1 MMSSVYY
8 STYQSSS
15 HDDHVYQ
22 NTEHLS
28 PRQQLNICQDT
39 FTESFTDLLMSSP
52 LDDMFQDVLYNL
64 PNEDSVDLAVDSDQ
78 CVEEPQDCVSGADL
92 CYPSQHNGHYYSS
105 ASPDFGM
112 VLTPDLTRLN
122 PRFSPEAIC
131 SETSSISSLS
141 HAQQHPVARK
151 LIMSPEDFTSTE
163 HPANSFQHK
172 YLITTTDRK
181 RKSGVLDD
189 QSTEAI
195 SDHSSNSESS
205 GVFSNISN
213 VDHDVTSLNMS
224 CIKPDNKRQRLD
236 GCQDMIPEHYQ
247 HMHLIS
253 SSTECVSHEETQDS
267 PLRSLSL
274 DGDSSKDNTPQ
285 SASSP
290 KKNFLP
296 ESEYLHVL
304 SLPKPDLEMCQQPK
318 EDNTPQ
324 SASSPKKNILPESE
338 YLHVLSLPKP
348 DLEMCQQPKEDNTPR
363 SASSPKKNTLA
374 EPEFLHVLSL
384 PKPDPEMRQQPVQE
398 ICQPQQDTSK
408 PATNSKAGKP
418 TESHVE
424 LISRAIM
431 ESSEQRL
438 VLVQYIYD
446 NYPYF
451 QTAPRGWRN
460 TVRYNLSTNEC
471 FIKKGRAPSGRG
483 FYWAIHPA
491 CVEDFQKGEFNR
503 RLARQRVQYATRV
516 GTSIHQLGLQ
526 DLIKNPL
533 DGLMPPAVSSEILNP
548 EHIGHQSLYHATSA
562 GISLN
567 DVMLPSPVPC
577 RTSIM
582 APYSTTD
589 NYACTAPQM
598 TQSSCMT
605 SQHLPVS
612 NQTHHTVDPGMY

>member
-22 NTEHLS
+22 NTQQWS
-28 PRQQLNICQDT
+28 PRQQLNIGQDT

-64 PNEDSVDLAVDSDQ
+64 PNEDPVYLAVDGDQ
-78 CVEEPQDCVSGADL
+78 CVEEPQDCVHGADL
-92 CYPSQHNGHYYSS
+92 CYPGQHNGHYYTS
-105 ASPDFGM
+105 ASPDLDM

-122 PRFSPEAIC
+122 PRFSPEPIRP
-131 SETSSISSLS
+131 ETSSIGSLS
-141 HAQQHPVARK
+141 RAQQHPVARK
-151 LIMSPEDFTSTE
+151 LIMSPEDFSE
-163 HPANSFQHK
+163 HPTDSFQHQ
-172 YLITTTDRK
+172 YSVTTTDRK
-181 RKSGVLDD
+181 RKASVLED
-189 QSTEAI
+189 QSTEVR

-205 GVFSNISN
+205 GVFSDINNI
-213 VDHDVTSLNMS
+213 DHDVISFNMS
-224 CIKPDNKRQRLD
+224 CIQPEDKRQRLD
-236 GCQDMIPEHYQ
+236 GCQDVIPEHHHQ
-247 HMHLIS
+247 MHLTS
-253 SSTECVSHEETQDS
+253 SSTECFSHEKPEYS
-267 PLRSLSL
+267 LLRSSSL
-274 DGDSSKDNTPQ
+274 AGDSSNDNTPQ

-290 KKNFLP
+290 NKKYLP
-296 ESEYLHVL
+296 EPEYLHVL
-304 SLPKPDLEMCQQPK
+304 SLPKPDPAM
-318 EDNTPQ
+318 
-324 SASSPKKNILPESE
+324 S
-338 YLHVLSLPKP
+338 
-348 DLEMCQQPKEDNTPR
+348 
-363 SASSPKKNTLA
+363 
-374 EPEFLHVLSL
+374 
-384 PKPDPEMRQQPVQE
+384 QQPVEE
-398 ICQPQQDTSK
+398 IRQALQDTSK

-418 TESHVE
+418 SESHVE

-438 VLVQYIYD
+438 ILADIYQYIYD

-460 TVRYNLSTNEC
+460 TVRYNLSTNGC

-503 RLARQRVQYATRV
+503 RLAHQRVQYATRV
-516 GTSIHQLGLQ
+516 GASIHQVGLQ
-526 DLIKNPL
+526 ELNKNPL
-533 DGLMPPAVSSEILNP
+533 DGLLPPAVFSEILYPANI
-548 EHIGHQSLYHATSA
+548 EHQSLYHATSA

-577 RTSIM
+577 RTNIM

-589 NYACTAPQM
+589 NYTCRAPQM

-605 SQHLPVS
+605 PQKILVS
-612 NQTHHTVDPGMY
+612 RQTHSRSGNVLQASDKALRS

>member
-8 STYQSSS
+8 STSQSSS
-15 HDDHVYQ
+15 HDDQVYQ
-22 NTEHLS
+22 NTQHLS

-78 CVEEPQDCVSGADL
+78 CVEEPKDCVSGADL

-131 SETSSISSLS
+131 PETSSISSLS
-141 HAQQHPVARK
+141 RAQQHPVARK

-163 HPANSFQHK
+163 HPTNGFQHK
-172 YLITTTDRK
+172 HLITTTDRK
-181 RKSGVLDD
+181 RKSSVLDD

-213 VDHDVTSLNMS
+213 IDHDVTSLNMS

-236 GCQDMIPEHYQ
+236 GCQDVIPEHYQ
-247 HMHLIS
+247 QMHLTS
-253 SSTECVSHEETQDS
+253 SSTECVSHEKTQDS

-285 SASSP
+285 SASP
-290 KKNFLP
+290 
-296 ESEYLHVL
+296 
-304 SLPKPDLEMCQQPK
+304 
-318 EDNTPQ
+318 
-324 SASSPKKNILPESE
+324 PKKNILPESE

-348 DLEMCQQPKEDNTPR
+348 DLEMCQQHKE
-363 SASSPKKNTLA
+363 A
-374 EPEFLHVLSL
+374 
-384 PKPDPEMRQQPVQE
+384 

-438 VLVQYIYD
+438 VLADIYQYIYD

-516 GTSIHQLGLQ
+516 GTSIHQVGLQ

-533 DGLMPPAVSSEILNP
+533 DGLLPPAVSSEILNP
-548 EHIGHQSLYHATSA
+548 AHTEHQSLYHATSP

-567 DVMLPSPVPC
+567 DFMLPSPVPC

>member
-22 NTEHLS
+22 NTEHRS

-78 CVEEPQDCVSGADL
+78 CVEEPQDCGNGADL

-131 SETSSISSLS
+131 PETSSISSLS

-163 HPANSFQHK
+163 HPTNSFQHK

-181 RKSGVLDD
+181 RKSSVLDD

-213 VDHDVTSLNMS
+213 IDHDVTSLNMI

-236 GCQDMIPEHYQ
+236 GCQDVIPEQYQ
-247 HMHLIS
+247 QMHLTS
-253 SSTECVSHEETQDS
+253 SSTECVSHEKTQDS

-274 DGDSSKDNTPQ
+274 DGDSSK
-285 SASSP
+285 
-290 KKNFLP
+290 
-296 ESEYLHVL
+296 
-304 SLPKPDLEMCQQPK
+304 
-318 EDNTPQ
+318 DNTPQ

-348 DLEMCQQPKEDNTPR
+348 DLEMCQQPKE
-363 SASSPKKNTLA
+363 
-374 EPEFLHVLSL
+374 
-384 PKPDPEMRQQPVQE
+384 E

-408 PATNSKAGKP
+408 PATNSRAGKP

-424 LISRAIM
+424 LIYRAIM

-438 VLVQYIYD
+438 VLADIYQYIYD

-516 GTSIHQLGLQ
+516 GTSIHQVGLQ

-533 DGLMPPAVSSEILNP
+533 DGLLPPAVSSEILNP
-548 EHIGHQSLYHATSA
+548 AHIGHQSLYHATSA

-577 RTSIM
+577 RASIM

-612 NQTHHTVDPGMY
+612 NQTHHTVNPGMY